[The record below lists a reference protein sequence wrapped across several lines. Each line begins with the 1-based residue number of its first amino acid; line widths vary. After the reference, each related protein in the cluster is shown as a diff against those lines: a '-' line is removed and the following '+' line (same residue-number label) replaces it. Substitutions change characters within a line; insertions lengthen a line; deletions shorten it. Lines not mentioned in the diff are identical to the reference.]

1 MVQVCGVCAEDHAM
15 QALFASRLFWTTRL
29 VTLVGQ
35 VSPAIRLV
43 SYGVEECGEPQFRYK
58 KVPALGQECRKKSVA
73 NSSARG

>member
-15 QALFASRLFWTTRL
+15 QALFASRLFRTTRL

-43 SYGVEECGEPQFRYK
+43 SYGVKECGEPQFRYK